1 MAKREEECVP
11 DAHSDRPSGGGGG
24 TIASVISFF
33 TLWLTRLEEFYG
45 ERDRRYEDRFRA
57 VEGGTAEKFRAA
69 EVAVAAALAA
79 QEKAVA
85 AAFLASE
92 KAIIKAESAQ
102 TSYNERSN
110 EFRAALDDSARLQL
124 PRSEASSKFSDY
136 DRRLEDMKKNYDA
149 QLASLRESR
158 SAIAGGTV
166 QLRESRD
173 NVTAIVMGLLGT
185 AAIVSSIVIAIASK

>member
-1 MAKREEECVP
+1 LT
-11 DAHSDRPSGGGGG
+11 DAHSDRPSGNGGSTVDG
-24 TIASVISFF
+24 IRDFF
-33 TLWLTRLEEFYG
+33 TLWLGRLEDFYT

-110 EFRAALDDSARLQL
+110 EFRAALDDSAKLQL
-124 PRSEASSKFSDY
+124 PRAEAATRFTDF
-136 DRRLEDMKKNYDA
+136 DRRLEELKKNYD
-149 QLASLRESR
+149 QQIASLRESR
-158 SAIAGGTV
+158 SEGTGS
-166 QLRESRD
+166 QLAQRESRD
-173 NVTAIVMGLLGT
+173 DYTAYGMGFLGV
-185 AAIVSSIVIAIASK
+185 AAIVASIVIAVTAK